1 MKTLKKLKNL
11 PLLLLVVLLSF
22 SCSNDDDNNNQMVDP
37 PQDLNIVE
45 TAQTSDELTS
55 LVAAVIEA
63 GLVDVLSGPGPFTVL
78 APTNAAFDA
87 FLNANGWATVAD
99 IPDAAL
105 EQVLLNHVI
114 SGTIMSSDLVAA
126 GSGYASTSATG
137 AGDNP
142 MSIYYNTSSGV
153 RFNNVSSVID
163 GGADIN
169 ASNGIVHVVDAVIG
183 LPDIVT
189 FATADSRFSTL
200 VTALTTLTPATDFV
214 SVLQGEGPF
223 TVLAPVDEAFAA
235 LPAIPEE
242 GPLTDI
248 LLNHVIGASIVSG
261 DLAGASGYTNTLA
274 ETSGGDNLSLFFDGT
289 DGVSFNGMASVAEAD
304 VVASNGIIH
313 GIDGVITLPTIA
325 TFATTNPALSLLV
338 DALAYADT
346 GSPTVPYIETVS
358 DATAGPF
365 TVFAPTNDA
374 FGDVLAELSLTG
386 FGEGTGELNAAT
398 TDAVLLFHIVG
409 ANVQSS
415 GLPNG
420 TVGTL
425 GGDITADNTAF
436 TLTDAN
442 DRVSNIVTTLVDI
455 QAANG
460 VVHVI
465 DKVILFPLD

>member
-1 MKTLKKLKNL
+1 MKTLKTMKNL
-11 PLLLLVVLLSF
+11 SLLLVVVLLSF
-22 SCSNDDDNNNQMVDP
+22 SCSNDDDNNNPMVE
-37 PQDLNIVE
+37 PQELNIVQ
-45 TAQTSDELTS
+45 TAQSSDALSS

-63 GLVDVLSGPGPFTVL
+63 GFDDELSGPGPFTVL
-78 APTNAAFDA
+78 APTNDA
-87 FLNANGWATVAD
+87 FMTFMNANGWATVQD

-163 GGADIN
+163 GGADIST
-169 ASNGIVHVVDAVIG
+169 SNGVVHIVDAVIG
-183 LPDIVT
+183 LPDVVT
-189 FATADSRFSTL
+189 FATANPSFSTL
-200 VTALTTLTPATDFV
+200 VTALTELTPATNFV
-214 SVLQGEGPF
+214 SILQGEGPF
-223 TVLAPVDEAFAA
+223 TVLAPVNDAFAA

-242 GPLTDI
+242 SALTQI
-248 LLNHVIGASIVSG
+248 LLNHVIGGPASSTDLVDLNASG
-261 DLAGASGYTNTLA
+261 DFYTNTLA
-274 ETSGGDNLSLFFDGT
+274 ETPGGENLSLYFDAT
-289 DGVSFNGMASVAEAD
+289 DGVSFNGVASVAVAD

-313 GIDGVITLPTIA
+313 AIDGVITLPTIA
-325 TFATTNPALSLLV
+325 TFATTNPALSILV
-338 DALAYADT
+338 DALSYADT

-358 DATAGPF
+358 DAAAGPF
-365 TVFAPTNDA
+365 TVFTPTNVA
-374 FGDVLAELSLTG
+374 FVDVL
-386 FGEGTGELNAAT
+386 GELNLTALTDLT
-398 TDAVLLFHIVG
+398 TDQVDTVLLYHIVG

-455 QAANG
+455 QGING

-465 DKVILFPLD
+465 DKVILFPLN